1 MRVYLDD
8 DLDSNA
14 LLALLQRAG
23 HEVLSPRAVGTQG
36 AVDQEHLRY
45 ATEHALLILTA
56 NGKDLVALHRE
67 WSRQQRPHH
76 GVLVVYRENNPTR
89 DMSFEQIANA
99 VTRVEQAAVPL
110 ENTVHVLNR
119 WR

>member
-14 LLALLQRAG
+14 LIALLQRAG
-23 HEVLSPRAVGTQG
+23 HEVISPRAVGTEG
-36 AVDQEHLRY
+36 AVDAEHLRY
-45 ATEHALLILTA
+45 ATEHALALLTA
-56 NGKDLVALHRE
+56 NAKDFVAVHRE
-67 WSRQQRPHH
+67 WLKQQRPHH
-76 GVLVVYRENNPTR
+76 GVLIVYRENNPTR

-110 ENTVHVLNR
+110 ENTVHVLNT
-119 WR
+119 WG